1 MSHVVYHTWIRHMSS
16 VCHTNVKCMSYKCH
30 ISMYVINESCRI
42 SHMDESRH
50 ISIRH
55 IVYKCAI
62 SNVCHVSRFKKK
74 CHIPRS
80 QISSMSRCNV
90 CHQWVMWYI
99 THGRVTSHMNESRHI
114 WMGHVTYE
122 WVTSYMN
129 GSRHIWMSHTKCM
142 SSVTFQMYALCHL
155 SSVCHTNVTYGCLI
169 PSVCHVSRFFFV
181 RQKKSC
187 PKVTNIKY
195 TPLFWLI
202 SPIELV
208 NYFLPFECVLDLPSW
223 MSHFNT
229 YEYSKFTNIKYTPLF
244 CLISPIELVNFFY
257 ICVCVYICMY
267 MYIYIYTCK
276 LLPFE
281 CFQGLPI
288 CVKVWVRVNIRS
300 FTWMYMKIHIYM
312 YTYTYIYIYIYTF
325 INYLLPF
332 ECFQG
337 LPLCVKMKVYVHI
350 RSYTWMYMK
359 IHI

>member
-1 MSHVVYHTWIRHMSS
+1 
-16 VCHTNVKCMSYKCH
+16 
-30 ISMYVINESCRI
+30 MYVINESCRI

-142 SSVTFQMYALCHL
+142 SSVTFQMYALCHI

-169 PSVCHVSRFFFV
+169 PSVCHVSRF
-181 RQKKSC
+181 KC
-187 PKVTNIKY
+187 MLYVTYQVYVIQTSHMDVSYQVYVMCHVSNVCHMSHIKCMSY
-195 TPLFWLI
+195 KRHI
-202 SPIELV
+202 
-208 NYFLPFECVLDLPSW
+208 W
-223 MSHFNT
+223 MSHTKCMSCVTFFFR
-229 YEYSKFTNIKYTPLF
+229 EAEKVMSQSHKYK
-244 CLISPIELVNFFY
+244 
-257 ICVCVYICMY
+257 VYPTLLTHQSDR
-267 MYIYIYTCK
+267 TCK
-276 LLPFE
+276 LLPA
-281 CFQGLPI
+281 L
-288 CVKVWVRVNIRS
+288 WVRPG
-300 FTWMYMKIHIYM
+300 FA
-312 YTYTYIYIYIYTF
+312 
-325 INYLLPF
+325 
-332 ECFQG
+332 
-337 LPLCVKMKVYVHI
+337 
-350 RSYTWMYMK
+350 
-359 IHI
+359 